1 MLPSPPPEDDP
12 ARPGPAAGT
21 AEGGV
26 ADKRAGRAAGDNAA
40 FLAWLETVPDPD
52 QRYNIATSALTE
64 HQEMV
69 TRLSAM
75 RAGAVADA
83 SSAAPVSEVAR
94 RFGVSRQRAHQ
105 LLREAKS
112 RAKPNKTTGGGTA
125 GEEKENER

>member
-1 MLPSPPPEDDP
+1 
-12 ARPGPAAGT
+12 
-21 AEGGV
+21 
-26 ADKRAGRAAGDNAA
+26 
-40 FLAWLETVPDPD
+40 
-52 QRYNIATSALTE
+52 
-64 HQEMV
+64 MV

-83 SSAAPVSEVAR
+83 SRAAPVSEVAR

-112 RAKPNKTTGGGTA
+112 RAKPKTTGGGTA